1 MKPRNIRLSG
11 NPRPSPRPRVT
22 KRGTFYPSW
31 YDTQSEA
38 WALEAGAQTGDLIP
52 RPVRMG
58 VELHFYCETWG
69 RADFDNLAKAATDP
83 LSGVVYQDDD
93 YIDEAHIYVH
103 RGVGKGNGGVVVTVK
118 RVGRVQRS
126 PGLRTQLQAAHV
138 RALAQACRKR
148 AAVTL
153 PQRARVQRREA
164 A

>member
-1 MKPRNIRLSG
+1 MRRIRLSG

-22 KRGTFYPSW
+22 RRGTYYPAW
-31 YDTQSEA
+31 YNAQSEA
-38 WALEAGAQTGDLIP
+38 WALEAGVQVGDLIP

-83 LSGVVYQDDD
+83 LSGVVFVDDD

-103 RGVGKGNGGVVVTVK
+103 RGAGKGNGRVTVTVK
-118 RVGRVQRS
+118 RVGRVLRS
-126 PGLRTQLQAAHV
+126 PGLRAELRAAHV
-138 RALAQACRKR
+138 RDMARR
-148 AAVTL
+148 SRAVT
-153 PQRARVQRREA
+153 PQLTRVDGRRREA